1 MSRKFKG
8 KSRKLR
14 LNRSK
19 RNMHHN
25 QFSFLILT
33 GFLIVLIYQEI
44 QLIKLYRFYKK
55 NGKSALGKI
64 IKIFQTPDSNPIY
77 KVKIESLNLAY
88 SKHRIKIII
97 LSSLFPLFLRK
108 NFKVYYL
115 NDSDYCMVA
124 TPLMIILDWVFVCL
138 IILLLSKLM

>member
-1 MSRKFKG
+1 MN
-8 KSRKLR
+8 LV
-14 LNRSK
+14 
-19 RNMHHN
+19 
-25 QFSFLILT
+25 FLILT

-64 IKIFQTPDSNPIY
+64 IKTFQTPDSNPIY
-77 KVKIESLNLAY
+77 TVKIESLNLAY
-88 SKHRIKIII
+88 SKHRIKITI

-115 NDSDYCMVA
+115 DDSDYCMVA